1 MGVTATAMYAFAAVS
16 AASAVDQHRSAKKAR
31 KAAEE
36 NAAKEREALAALQQ
50 EAAAPIPLAD
60 EDAIRKHRRRSI
72 ASQMRRRG
80 RASTI
85 LTDSGASDT
94 LGA

>member
-1 MGVTATAMYAFAAVS
+1 MGVTAMYAVAAVG
-16 AASAVDQHRSAKKAR
+16 AASAVDQHQSAKKAR
-31 KAAEE
+31 TAAEE

-50 EAAAPIPLAD
+50 EDEAPIPLAD
-60 EDAIRKHRRRSI
+60 EDAIRKQRRRSI

-85 LTDSGASDT
+85 LTDSGTGDT